1 MKEQECFNPEDAA
14 KRLCISPG
22 ELSYQVKEGGIR
34 LAVEIPSFFNKRIV
48 YCESLG
54 QINKRLCSVVDTY
67 VLTKNW
73 EVHRGGQARVA
84 PRFLYLDVSQ
94 AVIRWTEEPP
104 HEFKSMIFETFE
116 GKSVVL
122 LDLEGFPE
130 FVYLGS
136 RTTEGFYSDSVI
148 TLEEIDR
155 SNVSSDTEPVPE
167 SEETPPVLSSSPQLE
182 GFESDRPNAVTEIL
196 CFYANKYVTE
206 RQEIPTFTLLFSYML
221 KESQSDSLRKIQVD
235 PKREKSVHIGG
246 QWISKTSLKRRFT
259 RLERRKLAD

>member
-54 QINKRLCSVVDTY
+54 QINKGLCSVVDTY
-67 VLTKNW
+67 MLAKNW
-73 EVHRGGQARVA
+73 EAHRGGYARVA
-84 PRFLYLDVSQ
+84 PRFLYLNVSR

-155 SNVSSDTEPVPE
+155 TNVSSDTELVPE
-167 SEETPPVLSSSPQLE
+167 SEETPPVLSSSLQLE
-182 GFESDRPNAVTEIL
+182 VFESDRPNAVTEIL
-196 CFYANKYVTE
+196 CFYANKYVSE
-206 RQEIPTFTLLFSYML
+206 RQEIPTFTPLFSYML
-221 KESQSDSLRKIQVD
+221 KESQSDYLRKIQVD

-246 QWISKTSLKRRFT
+246 QWISETSLKRRFT